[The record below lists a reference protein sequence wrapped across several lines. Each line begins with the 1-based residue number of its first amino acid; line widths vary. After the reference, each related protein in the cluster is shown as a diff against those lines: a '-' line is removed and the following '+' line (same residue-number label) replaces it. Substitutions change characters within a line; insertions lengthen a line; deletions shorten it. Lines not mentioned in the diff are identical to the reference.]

1 MLDGEKF
8 EITIQEDDLD
18 CLKDT
23 LRLYEKIH
31 CSTGAKFAIRA
42 NTPEVL
48 HIVECYGKEL
58 DIYPLDVILPMIRY
72 KVENLHQT
80 QEGYYNGDG
89 DNYKAIKVWM
99 DSHGIK
105 IKRVYVYAGK

>member
-8 EITIQEDDLD
+8 EVTILEGDLD
-18 CLKDT
+18 CLKDV
-23 LRLYEKIH
+23 LQLYEKIH
-31 CSTGAKFAIRA
+31 CSTNTKFSIKS
-42 NTPEVL
+42 NTSEVL
-48 HIVECYGKEL
+48 QIKECYSKEE
-58 DIYPLDVILPMIRY
+58 DSYPLDVILPMIRY
-72 KVENLHQT
+72 KVESLHQT

-89 DNYKAIKVWM
+89 GNYKAIKIWM

>member
-1 MLDGEKF
+1 MLDNEKF
-8 EITIQEDDLD
+8 EITIQEDELD
-18 CLKDT
+18 CLKDV
-23 LRLYEKIH
+23 LRLYEKLH
-31 CSTGAKFAIRA
+31 CCSSAKFVIKS

-48 HIVECYGKEL
+48 LLDECYDKDK

-89 DNYKAIKVWM
+89 DNYKTIKIWM
-99 DSHGIK
+99 DSHGLK
-105 IKRVYVYAGK
+105 MKRVYTYAGK